1 MATKSPSVAS
11 LKKTITEQ
19 QLALDK
25 MTKDLAQEKSYKE
38 VYSKNADKS
47 SQEIESIHTL
57 LDVLPNALARKTI
70 PDPEQSWNVVQHS
83 LLTRFAAF
91 LAQR

>member
-1 MATKSPSVAS
+1 MATKQPSAAS

-19 QLALDK
+19 QSAIEKL
-25 MTKDLAQEKSYKE
+25 TKDLAQEKSYKE
-38 VYSKNADKS
+38 MYSKNEDKAKI
-47 SQEIESIHTL
+47 EIESIHTL
-57 LDVLPNALARKTI
+57 LDVLPNTLSRKTI